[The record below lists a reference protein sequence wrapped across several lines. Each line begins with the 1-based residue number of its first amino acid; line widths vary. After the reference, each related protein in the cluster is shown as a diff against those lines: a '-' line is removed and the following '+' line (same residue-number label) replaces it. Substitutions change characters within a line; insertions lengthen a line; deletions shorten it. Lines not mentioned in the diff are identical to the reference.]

1 MEQGGGL
8 DLAALRPILADLG
21 LSRPVAAT
29 ELAGGSNRVFRLD
42 LASGEAVVLKTYDE
56 VRGKLPVREAQMAR
70 LLEGLDVPVTRYVAM
85 DETCRRLPFRFAITN
100 YLPGVSVGTLRDE
113 PDVQDAYRQ
122 MGALLK
128 QLHTVRLPAYGQFDE
143 TGAVSGVASNE
154 AFVVSSARHAFA
166 QFRQHGGDDGLVVR
180 LEKIVTG
187 GMDLARHS
195 AWPVFAHDDMHPGN
209 VLALRDGN
217 GRLRLS
223 GVIDFGNARAADAI
237 FDLAKM
243 LFCSEHE
250 APRCAAAMLAGY
262 GPVDHPDP
270 TGALWFYTLIHRVV
284 MWWWLRHVG
293 FIADGDRSQLIDDLR
308 QMAEEGPPGRL
319 AGNIRLD

>member
-21 LSRPVAAT
+21 LSPPVAAT
-29 ELAGGSNRVFRLD
+29 ELPGGSNRAIRLD
-42 LASGEAVVLKTYDE
+42 LASGETVVLKTYDE
-56 VRGKLPVREAQMAR
+56 VRRKMPVREAQMAR
-70 LLEGLDVPVTRYVAM
+70 LLADLDLPVTRYVAM

-100 YLPGVSVGTLRDE
+100 YLPGVGVGTLRDE

-122 MGALLK
+122 MGALLR

-143 TGAVSGVASNE
+143 TGVAVGVASNE
-154 AFVVSSARHAFA
+154 AFVTNVAQHAFA
-166 QFRQHGGDDGLVVR
+166 QFRRHGGDAGLAVR
-180 LEKIVTG
+180 LERIVAD

-195 AWPVFAHDDMHPGN
+195 AGPVFAHDDMHPGN
-209 VLALRDGN
+209 VLALREGN

-250 APRCAAAMLAGY
+250 APGCTAAMLAGY

-270 TGALWFYTLIHRVV
+270 TAALWFYSLIHRVV

-293 FIADGDRSQLIDDLR
+293 FIAEGDGSQLIDDLR
-308 QMAEEGPPGRL
+308 QMAEEGPPGR
-319 AGNIRLD
+319 GNIRLD